1 MGKQYLPKMKLS
13 RDMAK
18 KRYFWPK
25 KSIQWHETSW
35 NARSNLW
42 DTVINHHTKDDD
54 DKKVRK
60 YDYLISPIFQ
70 SAFLTS
76 RAKTAVKNSPH
87 KIEMEQV
94 VKHL

>member
-1 MGKQYLPKMKLS
+1 MSQFFLNITNYHSTLKYLS
-13 RDMAK
+13 
-18 KRYFWPK
+18 F
-25 KSIQWHETSW
+25 
-35 NARSNLW
+35 
-42 DTVINHHTKDDD
+42 INHHTKDDD
-54 DKKVRK
+54 DKKIRK
-60 YDYLISPIFQ
+60 YDYPISPIFQ